1 MFIHCPPVFAGT
13 HTGTQI
19 TLVQTCTH
27 AHEYTHTQTH
37 TVAYMQTHKYAPV
50 TGTAAAKR
58 CGGIWSWEPGGTHR
72 PTHPIPEWVGE
83 ASAHGGCGRMKGG
96 FYVKLFKNSREQ

>member
-1 MFIHCPPVFAGT
+1 M
-13 HTGTQI
+13 QI
-19 TLVQTCTH
+19 
-27 AHEYTHTQTH
+27 
-37 TVAYMQTHKYAPV
+37 HKYAPV

-72 PTHPIPEWVGE
+72 PAHPIPEWVGK

-96 FYVKLFKNSREQ
+96 FYVKLFRNSREQVTDSRQTMKQELFTISLFTEKVTTCLGLNEREKDSRHLN